1 MKNKLYL
8 FFFVINFRGYMFS
21 ALFPKTSMIVII
33 KKIEPTTC
41 VELRHN
47 KMGGSKIF
55 ILLEKILAPKDE
67 KPEIVSK
74 YESKKLEYP
83 PNQKGNDIIS
93 GKIIQPRIAN
103 KIKLFVL
110 KFFFLNL
117 ILKVI
122 K

>member
-1 MKNKLYL
+1 M
-8 FFFVINFRGYMFS
+8 NFRGYIFI
-21 ALFPKTSMIVII
+21 ALFPKTKMIVII
-33 KKIEPTTC
+33 KKIDPTTW

-47 KMGGSKIF
+47 KIGGSKIF

-67 KPEIVSK
+67 NPEIVSK
-74 YESKKLEYP
+74 YESKKSEYP
-83 PNQKGNDIIS
+83 PNQKGNDIMS
-93 GKIIQPRIAN
+93 GKIIQPIIEN
-103 KIKLFVL
+103 KIKLFVR